1 MSECELKR
9 CFAYSDGDCACL
21 TSPITYKR
29 CPFFKTKEQVE
40 EEKEA
45 SLIRL
50 KRRYRMR

>member
-1 MSECELKR
+1 MAGEINR
-9 CFAYSDGDCACL
+9 YSSNAKVIC
-21 TSPITYKR
+21 PFTYKK

-50 KRRYRMR
+50 KRRYRIR